1 MIGGIVNAV
10 QRFRPEK
17 PMRGCRAFIAVL
29 LSTSITAW
37 IVGGVTTA
45 LVGAQSTGVARPGD
59 TKSLAA
65 PPILPAELNIVRR
78 ARNVLGTKDRWNP
91 IDAGSCPSD
100 AVTFS
105 IYCGLEEANRAVG
118 DPTALNAA
126 LQEAR
131 LVVWDVVVSRE
142 YDRPLTEYNNDES
155 TTFADIQRLL
165 RWLENRILKRLAS
178 PESSVSSV
186 REDDSK
192 ANPPATPV
200 DVAIAREARQI
211 LNSSSSWNSRDTRDC
226 PSVART
232 FSFYCALVEA
242 SDRVAGDM
250 VPRGAAMQEARF
262 AIEAVSPGQKY
273 AHRLMDFNNDP
284 HVGFAGV
291 RNALRIVEANLQER
305 LSAGK

>member
-1 MIGGIVNAV
+1 M
-10 QRFRPEK
+10 RRCRPS
-17 PMRGCRAFIAVL
+17 IAVL
-29 LSTSITAW
+29 LSASIAAW
-37 IVGGVTTA
+37 MVGLVTTR
-45 LVGAQSTGVARPGD
+45 LVGAQSTSIVRPGD
-59 TKSLAA
+59 TKSLAI
-65 PPILPAELNIVRR
+65 PPILPAELDIVRR
-78 ARNVLGTKDRWNP
+78 ARIVLGTADRWNP
-91 IDAGSCPSD
+91 KDTGSCTSD

-105 IYCGLEEANRAVG
+105 IYCGLEEAGRANG
-118 DPTALNAA
+118 DITALNAA

-142 YDRPLTEYNNDES
+142 YDHPLTEYNNDTS
-155 TTFADIQRLL
+155 TTFGDVQRLL
-165 RWLENRILKRLAS
+165 RWSENRIVKRLGSSEPSAS
-178 PESSVSSV
+178 GV
-186 REDDSK
+186 RRDDSK

-226 PSVART
+226 PTAART

-250 VPRGAAMQEARF
+250 VPRGAVMQEARF
-262 AIEAVSPGQKY
+262 AIEAVSPGEKY

-284 HVGFAGV
+284 RVGFAGV
-291 RNALRIVEANLQER
+291 QNALRIVEAKLQER